1 MLGEGRVI
9 VPILKTKGLTRRY
22 PIHGGWFRRVVD
34 YDDAVKNVDLD
45 VERGET
51 LGLVGESG
59 SGKSTLA
66 ELILKLEQPDSG
78 KIYFRRDRVD
88 DLSGREFRPY
98 RKDIQIVFQDP
109 QESFDPRY
117 TVEDC
122 IAEGLKNLT
131 KMGRLKRRERI
142 EEMLAE
148 VNLGR
153 EVLPKHPHQL
163 SGGQRQRVGI
173 ARALAVKPKVVVW
186 DEPTS
191 ALDVSIQAQ
200 IVNLLLD
207 LKEEYGLTYLFISH
221 DLNLVRYVSDRI
233 AVMRNGVIVERGEA
247 NRVYNSPKTKY
258 THELLEAAKKHRPTT
273 S

>member
-1 MLGEGRVI
+1 M
-9 VPILKTKGLTRRY
+9 PILETNDLTKKY
-22 PIHGGWFRRVVD
+22 PIYGGWFRRVQD
-34 YDDAVKNVDLD
+34 YDTAVDNVDLTLREKE
-45 VERGET
+45 V

-66 ELILKLEQPDSG
+66 ELLLKLEHPNSG
-78 KIYFRRDRVD
+78 RIYFRGDRID
-88 DLSGREFRPY
+88 TLSQRKFRSY
-98 RKDIQIVFQDP
+98 RNDIQIVFQDP

-122 IAEGLKNLT
+122 IEEGLQNLT
-131 KMGRLKRRERI
+131 SLDKAARKRKIRNMI
-142 EEMLAE
+142 DQ
-148 VNLGR
+148 VNLGTG
-153 EVLPKHPHQL
+153 VLDKYPHQL

-173 ARALAVKPKVVVW
+173 ARALVLDPAVIVW

-207 LKEEYGLTYLFISH
+207 LKEEFGLTYLFISH
-221 DLNLVRYVSDRI
+221 DLNLVKYVSDRI
-233 AVMRNGVIVERGEA
+233 AVMNNGTIVERGPA
-247 NRVYNSPKTKY
+247 NRVYNSPKSKY
-258 THELLEAAKKHRPTT
+258 THELLEAAEKHRPTT